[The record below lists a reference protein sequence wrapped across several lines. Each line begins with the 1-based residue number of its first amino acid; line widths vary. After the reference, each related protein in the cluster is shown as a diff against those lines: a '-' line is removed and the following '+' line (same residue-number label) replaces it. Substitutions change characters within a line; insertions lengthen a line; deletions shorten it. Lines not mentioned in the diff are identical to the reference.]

1 MKVLHVASFRG
12 NIGDNANHA
21 GFRPWFEGLA
31 GRPVAW
37 TEFEIRDV
45 YRKTRAFDEA
55 FAAQA
60 NAADLVVVGGG
71 NYFELWVKDSPTG
84 TSISIP
90 EHILGAIRTPI
101 FFNALGV
108 DDAQGFT
115 SDTLD
120 RFRRFLRRLLTSDQF
135 LVSVRNDGALA
146 ALRRHVGEL
155 PLDQVLHLPDGGFFA
170 PYRAAAAAE
179 RPQIAVNLAGDML
192 DQRFPGE
199 EAHTYQSFL
208 KEMAGA
214 LEQLWRA
221 HPSLRIVLFPH
232 IFRDLTVYADLLTL
246 MPDQLRRDQVRVA
259 AYDSGPAAAAAAF
272 GEYAASDAVLGMR
285 FHANVVPL
293 GLGVPTLGLYCY
305 DQVARLYD
313 ELEAPRSV
321 IDVRHPG
328 FGDEIVSRLGTLL
341 SRPES
346 QRTMTDAIR
355 KRVAGQRALA
365 GTALAA
371 WLARHA
377 LAAS

>member
-1 MKVLHVASFRG
+1 
-12 NIGDNANHA
+12 
-21 GFRPWFEGLA
+21 
-31 GRPVAW
+31 
-37 TEFEIRDV
+37 
-45 YRKTRAFDEA
+45 
-55 FAAQA
+55 
-60 NAADLVVVGGG
+60 
-71 NYFELWVKDSPTG
+71 
-84 TSISIP
+84 
-90 EHILGAIRTPI
+90 
-101 FFNALGV
+101 
-108 DDAQGFT
+108 
-115 SDTLD
+115 
-120 RFRRFLRRLLTSDQF
+120 
-135 LVSVRNDGALA
+135 
-146 ALRRHVGEL
+146 
-155 PLDQVLHLPDGGFFA
+155 
-170 PYRAAAAAE
+170 
-179 RPQIAVNLAGDML
+179 ML

-199 EAHTYQSFL
+199 KAHTYQSFL
-208 KEMAGA
+208 KEMARA
-214 LEQLWRA
+214 LDQLWRA

-232 IFRDLTVYADLLTL
+232 IFRDLAVYADLLTL

-259 AYDSGPAAAAAAF
+259 AYDSGQAAAAAAF

-355 KRVAGQRALA
+355 KRVADQRALA

-371 WLARHA
+371 WLSRHA

>member
-31 GRPVAW
+31 GVPVAW
-37 TEFEIRDV
+37 IEFEIRDV
-45 YRKTRAFDEA
+45 YRKTRAFDET

-60 NAADLVVVGGG
+60 NAADLVVIGGG
-71 NYFELWVKDSPTG
+71 NYFELWVKESPTG

-90 EHILGAIRTPI
+90 DPVLDAIKTPI

-115 SDTLD
+115 PGTLD
-120 RFRRFLRRLLTSDQF
+120 RFRRFLGRLLTSDQF
-135 LVSVRNDGALA
+135 LVSVRNDGARA
-146 ALRRHVGEL
+146 ALQRHAAGL
-155 PLDQVLHLPDGGFFA
+155 PLDKVLHLPDGGFFA
-170 PYRAAAAAE
+170 PYRAIAATG

-192 DQRFPGE
+192 DQRFPGAK
-199 EAHTYQSFL
+199 AHTYQSFL

-221 HPSLRIVLFPH
+221 HPSVRIVLFPH
-232 IFRDLTVYADLLTL
+232 IFRDLTVYADLLAL

-259 AYDSGPAAAAAAF
+259 AYDSDPAAAAAAF

-305 DQVARLYD
+305 DQVAHLYD
-313 ELEAPRSV
+313 ELKAPQSV
-321 IDVRHPG
+321 IDVRYPG
-328 FGDEIVSRLGTLL
+328 FGHDIVSRLGALL
-341 SRPES
+341 GQPEKQRPLS
-346 QRTMTDAIR
+346 DSIR
-355 KRVAGQRALA
+355 KRVADQRALA
-365 GTALAA
+365 AAPLAA
-371 WLARHA
+371 WLARHG
-377 LAAS
+377 LAAA

>member
-1 MKVLHVASFRG
+1 MKILHVASFRG

-21 GFRPWFEGLA
+21 GFRPWFEGLV
-31 GRPVAW
+31 GVPVAW

-45 YRKTRAFDEA
+45 YRKTRAFDET
-55 FAAQA
+55 FTAQA
-60 NAADLVVVGGG
+60 NAADLVVIGGG

-90 EHILGAIRTPI
+90 DSVLAAIRTPI

-120 RFRRFLRRLLTSDQF
+120 RFRRFLDKLLASDQF

-146 ALRRHVGEL
+146 ALQRHVAGL
-155 PLDQVLHLPDGGFFA
+155 PLDKVLRLPDGGFFT
-170 PYRAAAAAE
+170 PYRPNAATG

-192 DQRFPGE
+192 DQRFPGAT
-199 EAHTYQSFL
+199 AHTYQSFL
-208 KEMAGA
+208 KEMADA

-232 IFRDLTVYADLLTL
+232 IFRDLAVYADLLAL
-246 MPDQLRRDQVRVA
+246 MPDQLRRDRVRVA
-259 AYDSGPAAAAAAF
+259 AYDSDPAAAAAAF

-305 DQVARLYD
+305 DQIARLYD
-313 ELEAPRSV
+313 ELEAPQSV

-328 FGDEIVSRLGTLL
+328 FGNEIVSRLDALL
-341 SRPES
+341 TQPGQ
-346 QRTMTDAIR
+346 QRSLNDDIR
-355 KRVAGQRALA
+355 GRVAEQRAKVA
-365 GTALAA
+365 TVLAA
-371 WLARHA
+371 WLARHGLKA
-377 LAAS
+377 Q